1 MVVFFHH
8 FIPVCLALT
17 LLLSSIHSPSAKI
30 FAFFV
35 VSEKKMYIYI
45 DFLSYPSYDTTSHDS
60 NVHREDG
67 MSLSSPGW
75 ESYTGRK
82 RSRLRAEG
90 RNVPSVKRNEE
101 SSKSETGKSNK
112 YIFGKL

>member
-1 MVVFFHH
+1 
-8 FIPVCLALT
+8 
-17 LLLSSIHSPSAKI
+17 
-30 FAFFV
+30 
-35 VSEKKMYIYI
+35 MYIYI